1 MALRYWLMVSATGA
15 VLLYLAYLANSNP
28 VLQ

>member
-1 MALRYWLMVSATGA
+1 MEWRYWLMVSAIGL
-15 VLLYLAYLANSNP
+15 VLLYLGCLAASNP